1 MIEICHILED
11 QDYLNQEDALPD
23 AQNEAGLSFGHLL
36 LKTSFVVWWKSLRR
50 HHSIRPLIMYAK

>member
-36 LKTSFVVWWKSLRR
+36 LKTSFVV
-50 HHSIRPLIMYAK
+50 